1 MYAADA
7 QDRLAELE
15 EKLAQ
20 LRGYL

>member
-1 MYAADA
+1 MFAADA
-7 QDRLAELE
+7 QDRLAELG